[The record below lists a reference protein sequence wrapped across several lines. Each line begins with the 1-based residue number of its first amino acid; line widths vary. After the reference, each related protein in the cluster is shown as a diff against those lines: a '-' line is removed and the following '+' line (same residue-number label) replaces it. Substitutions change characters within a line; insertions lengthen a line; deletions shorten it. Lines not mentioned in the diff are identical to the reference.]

1 MNIGKTITTLKSLNL
16 LQRGKKIFESTNLSK
31 LKLPGDEKLDEIF
44 KATIKPKDLQI
55 GET

>member
-1 MNIGKTITTLKSLNL
+1 MLARPLNINIFELQLEVEKRKSLKS
-16 LQRGKKIFESTNLSK
+16 Q

-44 KATIKPKDLQI
+44 KTTIKPKDLQI